1 MIICKLII
9 SYSKSFI
16 IHDSYFGHTSVE
28 VTSKRA
34 GEWTDLQPVFPLWLW
49 LCLSLSSWDMLSCPG
64 DITTA
69 LKASTPASSRPFPA
83 GPCGHWR
90 CCEAALQGVCVR
102 GSRWD
107 CMDLPSSA
115 PSPAPLLKFSAESI
129 LNCWLTDVTPRKV
142 LPWIINTLLK
152 AFNIYNWS
160 NFDCTVSGII

>member
-1 MIICKLII
+1 MIHILDTLQWRLHPRGQGNELICNQFSLC
-9 SYSKSFI
+9 
-16 IHDSYFGHTSVE
+16 GC
-28 VTSKRA
+28 
-34 GEWTDLQPVFPLWLW
+34 GCVF
-49 LCLSLSSWDMLSCPG
+49 LCLPWDMLSCPG

-90 CCEAALQGVCVR
+90 FCEAALQGVCVR

-107 CMDLPSSA
+107 FMDLPSWA
-115 PSPAPLLKFSAESI
+115 PSPAPWLKFSAESI
-129 LNCWLTDVTPRKV
+129 LNYWLTDVTPRKV